1 MLISDS
7 YHLSL
12 NKRIEIIEYLI
23 DKYKNDTK
31 SIYYITQQLFDIC
44 DDNTDIKTIEAK
56 AKQFYKYIEYFRSW
70 DDLPSYWYMD
80 FKGLPGCDKEA
91 LIMGNSVKPE
101 NDYI

>member
-7 YHLSL
+7 YNLSL

-31 SIYYITQQLFDIC
+31 AIYYITQQLFDIC
-44 DDNTDIKTIEAK
+44 DDNTDIKTLEAK
-56 AKQFYKYIEYFRSW
+56 TKQFYKYIEYFRSW

-80 FKGLPGCDKEA
+80 FKGLSGCDKEA

-101 NDYI
+101 NIFS